1 MIPLANQPAGARPR
15 EILVVD
21 DNDAVLKQISSFLAG
36 AYEYSLVRSGSAA
49 VGYCSRERPDLV
61 LLDIEMPGMD
71 GFETLRLL
79 RLNPDF
85 QKVPVIFLTSKH
97 ERETEVRCLRCG
109 ARDFIRKPA
118 EKSILLHRVELH
130 VAISTYQAQL
140 SDSVALMSNIL
151 GAAVAELIECR
162 DENTGGHVIRTSRYV
177 ELLGRDL
184 LDNGRFECELNE
196 ESLEMMVRAAPLHD
210 IGKISISDRILLK
223 PGRLTDEEFG
233 IMKGHAAIG
242 ASILKHMHART
253 PTQDYLKFATMIAA
267 SHHERFDG
275 KGYPYGL
282 SKEQIPLCGR
292 IMSVADVYDAIVE
305 DRVYRP
311 ALSHKEACRIIL
323 EGEGTQF
330 DPGILDSF
338 SRCHLEFEA
347 IDISHKIASAARAAG
362 ADAGGEALALAE
374 AERERARGRDGDVG
388 APPLPSAASDQAAP
402 RLAGTTAGRG

>member
-1 MIPLANQPAGARPR
+1 MTDK

-21 DNDAVLKQISSFLAG
+21 DNEAVLRQIATFLAG
-36 AYEYSLVRSGSAA
+36 TYDYSLVRSGPAA

-79 RLNPDF
+79 KLNPDF

-97 ERETEVRCLRCG
+97 DRETEVRCLKCG

-118 EKSILLHRVELH
+118 EKSILLHRVDLH
-130 VAISTYQAQL
+130 IAISSYQAQL

-151 GAAVAELIECR
+151 GVAVAELIECR
-162 DENTGGHVIRTSRYV
+162 DEKTGGHVIRTSRYV
-177 ELLGRDL
+177 EYLARDL
-184 LDNGRFECELNE
+184 LANGRYEYELNE
-196 ESLEMMVRAAPLHD
+196 DSLEMMVRAAPLHD
-210 IGKISISDRILLK
+210 IGKISISDKILLK

-253 PTQDYLKFATMIAA
+253 PTQDYLKFASMIAA

-282 SKEQIPLCGR
+282 RKEQIPLCGR
-292 IMSVADVYDAIVE
+292 IMAVADVYDAIAE

-311 ALSHKEACRIIL
+311 ALTHEEACRIIL
-323 EGEGTQF
+323 SGEGTQF
-330 DPGILDSF
+330 DPGVLDAF
-338 SRCHLEFEA
+338 SRCHGEFEA
-347 IDISHKIASAARAAG
+347 LVKSHRLVKSPEGQLLMEAG
-362 ADAGGEALALAE
+362 
-374 AERERARGRDGDVG
+374 
-388 APPLPSAASDQAAP
+388 QA
-402 RLAGTTAGRG
+402 

>member
-1 MIPLANQPAGARPR
+1 MK

-21 DNDAVLKQISSFLAG
+21 DNDAVLRQISTFLAG
-36 AYEYSLVRSGSAA
+36 AYDYSLVRSGSAA
-49 VGYCSRERPDLV
+49 VSYCSRERPDLV

-97 ERETEVRCLRCG
+97 DRETEVRCLKCG

-118 EKSILLHRVELH
+118 EKSLLLHRVDLH
-130 VAISTYQAQL
+130 VAISTYQSQL

-151 GAAVAELIECR
+151 GVAVAELIECR

-177 ELLGRDL
+177 ELLARDL
-184 LDNGRFECELNE
+184 VANGRYEFELNE

-210 IGKISISDRILLK
+210 IGKISISDKILLK

-233 IMKGHAAIG
+233 IMKGHAALG

-253 PTQDYLKFATMIAA
+253 PTQDYLKFASMIAA

-282 SKEQIPLCGR
+282 QKEQIPLCGR
-292 IMSVADVYDAIVE
+292 IMAVADVYDALVE
-305 DRVYRP
+305 DRIYRP
-311 ALSHKEACRIIL
+311 AMPHDQACSIIL

-338 SRCHLEFEA
+338 SRCHHEFA
-347 IDISHKIASAARAAG
+347 VIVKSHKEAKDRAAAEAAR
-362 ADAGGEALALAE
+362 LC
-374 AERERARGRDGDVG
+374 
-388 APPLPSAASDQAAP
+388 AAP
-402 RLAGTTAGRG
+402 RETHGGNGASSQESRGGNGAAG

>member
-1 MIPLANQPAGARPR
+1 MK

-21 DNDAVLKQISSFLAG
+21 DNDAVLKQIASFLTG
-36 AYEYSLVRSGSAA
+36 VYEYSLVRSGAAA
-49 VGYCSRERPDLV
+49 VSYCSRERPDLV

-79 RLNPDF
+79 RINPDF
-85 QKVPVIFLTSKH
+85 QKIPVIFLTSKH
-97 ERETEVRCLRCG
+97 DRETEVRCLKCG

-118 EKSILLHRVELH
+118 EKSILLHRVDLH
-130 VAISTYQAQL
+130 IAISSYQSQL

-151 GAAVAELIECR
+151 GVAVAELIECR

-184 LDNGRFECELNE
+184 LDNGRFECELNA
-196 ESLEMMVRAAPLHD
+196 ESLEMIVRAAPLHD

-223 PGRLTDEEFG
+223 PGRLSDEEFG

-242 ASILKHMHART
+242 ASILRHMHART
-253 PTQDYLKFATMIAA
+253 PTQDYLKFASLIAA

-275 KGYPYGL
+275 KGYPYGI

-292 IMSVADVYDAIVE
+292 IMAVADVYDAIVE

-311 ALSHKEACRIIL
+311 ALSHEEACRIIMD
-323 EGEGTQF
+323 GEGTQF

-338 SRCHLEFEA
+338 SRCHREFES
-347 IDISHKIASAARAAG
+347 IVKSFKAARQPAA
-362 ADAGGEALALAE
+362 
-374 AERERARGRDGDVG
+374 
-388 APPLPSAASDQAAP
+388 AAP
-402 RLAGTTAGRG
+402 

>member
-1 MIPLANQPAGARPR
+1 MK

-21 DNDAVLKQISSFLAG
+21 DNDAVLRQIASFLSG
-36 AYEYSLVRSGSAA
+36 VYDYSLVRSGSAA
-49 VGYCSRERPDLV
+49 VSYCSRERPDLV

-97 ERETEVRCLRCG
+97 DRETEVRCLKCG

-118 EKSILLHRVELH
+118 EKSILLHRLDLH
-130 VAISTYQAQL
+130 VAISSYQSHL

-151 GAAVAELIECR
+151 GVAVAELIECR

-177 ELLGRDL
+177 ELLARDL
-184 LDNGRFECELNE
+184 LANGRYECELND
-196 ESLEMMVRAAPLHD
+196 ESMEMMVRAAPLHD
-210 IGKISISDRILLK
+210 IGKISISDKILLK
-223 PGRLTDEEFG
+223 PGRLSDEEFG

-253 PTQDYLKFATMIAA
+253 PTQDYLKFASMIAA

-282 SKEQIPLCGR
+282 QKEQIPLCGR
-292 IMSVADVYDAIVE
+292 IMAVADVYDALVE
-305 DRVYRP
+305 DRIYRP
-311 ALSHKEACRIIL
+311 AMPHDQACKIIL
-323 EGEGTQF
+323 EGEGSQF

-338 SRCHLEFEA
+338 SRCHQNFA
-347 IDISHKIASAARAAG
+347 VIVKSHKESRARARAE
-362 ADAGGEALALAE
+362 ADAATAALAAACAAAAE
-374 AERERARGRDGDVG
+374 PGV
-388 APPLPSAASDQAAP
+388 L
-402 RLAGTTAGRG
+402 